1 MYVSVSGIS
10 IGTLLRLG
18 NVYFPDAVY
27 ILLGGKIG
35 RRLQLS
41 MDDARVQAC
50 RQNKLSVINRQGRR
64 RGVAGGNGDK
74 IRATLGG
81 SH

>member
-1 MYVSVSGIS
+1 MYVSASGIS
-10 IGTLLRLG
+10 IGTLLGLG
-18 NVYFPDAVY
+18 RCCIYF
-27 ILLGGKIG
+27 IG
-35 RRLQLS
+35 QENCLDDDLQLS

-74 IRATLGG
+74 IRAMLGG